1 MKLILP
7 KDYDP
12 VLNVRD
18 TQYAIKFIRDTFQKE
33 FGKALRLERI
43 SAPLFVTEES
53 GLNDNL
59 NGVERIVEFN
69 LKSIKE
75 HNVQVVQSLAK
86 WKRYALK
93 KYDFKVSE
101 GLYTNMN
108 AIRIDEDLDNTH
120 SSYVDQWDWELVIN
134 KSDRNLD
141 TLYKV
146 ADKIFNVIK
155 FMEHH
160 VWYKFPNAV
169 YKLPD
174 KMYHITSQELLD
186 KYPTLSAKERE
197 NAICKEYGCVFV
209 SQIGCKLSDGSIHD
223 GRAPDY
229 DDWNLNGDI
238 LFWFEPLDCALE
250 ISSMGIRVCEDS
262 IVKQCNERNQSNR
275 LELPFH
281 KSIINKELPYTIG
294 GGIGQSR
301 LCMLLLKRC
310 HIGEV
315 QASLWP
321 EDMIKICKD
330 NNITLL

>member
-12 VLNVRD
+12 KLNVRD
-18 TQYAIKFIRDTFQKE
+18 TQYAIKFIRDTFQRE
-33 FGKALRLERI
+33 FGKALKLERI
-43 SAPLFVTEES
+43 SAPLFVSEES

-69 LKSIKE
+69 LKNIQNK
-75 HNVQVVQSLAK
+75 NIQIVQSLAK
-86 WKRYALK
+86 WKRFALK
-93 KYDFKVSE
+93 EYNFNMHE

-120 SSYVDQWDWELVIN
+120 SCYVDQWDWELIISE
-134 KSDRNLD
+134 KERTLE

-169 YKLPD
+169 YHLP
-174 KMYHITSQELLD
+174 KSMYHITSQELLD
-186 KYPTLSAKERE
+186 KYPNLSSKERE
-197 NAICKEYGCVFV
+197 NAICKEHGCVFV
-209 SQIGCKLSDGSIHD
+209 SQIGGLLSDGSIHD

-229 DDWNLNGDI
+229 DDWSLNGDI
-238 LFWFEPLDCALE
+238 LFWFEPLQCALE
-250 ISSMGIRVCEDS
+250 ISSMGIRVSEQS
-262 IVKQCNERNQSNR
+262 IVAQCKERDVLER
-275 LELPFH
+275 LKLPFH
-281 KSIINKELPYTIG
+281 QKICNNELPYTIG

-301 LCMLLLKRC
+301 LCMLLLGKA

-321 EDMIKICKD
+321 EEMIKLCKD

>member
-12 VLNVRD
+12 KLNVRD
-18 TQYAIKFIRDTFQKE
+18 TQYAIKFIRDTFQRE
-33 FGKALRLERI
+33 FGKALKLERI
-43 SAPLFVTEES
+43 SAPLFVSEES

-69 LKSIKE
+69 LKNIQNK
-75 HNVQVVQSLAK
+75 NIQIVQSLAK
-86 WKRYALK
+86 WKRFALK
-93 KYDFKVSE
+93 EYNFNMHE

-120 SSYVDQWDWELVIN
+120 SCYVDQWDWELIISE
-134 KSDRNLD
+134 KERTLE

-169 YKLPD
+169 YHLP
-174 KMYHITSQELLD
+174 KSMYHITSQELLD
-186 KYPTLSAKERE
+186 KYPNLSSKERE
-197 NAICKEYGCVFV
+197 NAICKEHGCVFV
-209 SQIGCKLSDGSIHD
+209 SQIGGLLSDGTIHD

-229 DDWNLNGDI
+229 DDWLLNGDI
-238 LFWFEPLDCALE
+238 LFWFEPLQCALE
-250 ISSMGIRVCEDS
+250 ISSMGIRVSEQS
-262 IVKQCNERNQSNR
+262 IVAQCKERDVLER
-275 LELPFH
+275 LKLPFH
-281 KSIINKELPYTIG
+281 QKICNNELPYTIG

-301 LCMLLLKRC
+301 LCMLLLGRA

-321 EDMIKICKD
+321 EEMIKLCKD